1 MQDVRGDLWVG
12 PALRL
17 PQAPRPAAPLRL
29 LQAGETFGL
38 VEVEVL
44 VRHHAFEPQEVLN
57 PAHLARR
64 VRHQALAAD
73 EEEARQREEAQP
85 VLQVLGVDADAHG
98 APGRVD
104 EARGGIAEGQV
115 LEGREPGRFGQS
127 LGVVGH
133 GPGHGVTHHHDEFGV
148 AAYGEDAA
156 RGLLSR
162 DIKKADR
169 GDEGSVSGFGSFPL
183 VPGVSELRKAVIHT
197 APLGPRPDPR
207 TLLIPTS
214 LNCAEMDSSTLKE
227 LFEKISQ
234 RYVDIVT
241 ALQHMF

>member
-1 MQDVRGDLWVG
+1 VAGHLVKLEIEGSVEVSEPMQDVRGDLGVG

-44 VRHHAFEPQEVLN
+44 VRHHTFEPQEVLN

-73 EEEARQREEAQP
+73 EEEARQWEEAQP

-98 APGRVD
+98 APGCVD

-156 RGLLSR
+156 RGLLS
-162 DIKKADR
+162 DEVTGGFLH
-169 GDEGSVSGFGSFPL
+169 GDLTLQGTRHQ
-183 VPGVSELRKAVIHT
+183 VPARRRK
-197 APLGPRPDPR
+197 
-207 TLLIPTS
+207 
-214 LNCAEMDSSTLKE
+214 EEK
-227 LFEKISQ
+227 LF
-234 RYVDIVT
+234 
-241 ALQHMF
+241 